1 MPDVP
6 QCRKYLLWNCLA
18 SLRQKQNIAAQLE
31 QGKAE
36 MNRLAE
42 SVSKTKQ

>member
-18 SLRQKQNIAAQLE
+18 SLRQKQNIAAILVRYLYI
-31 QGKAE
+31 K
-36 MNRLAE
+36 
-42 SVSKTKQ
+42 VSCEI